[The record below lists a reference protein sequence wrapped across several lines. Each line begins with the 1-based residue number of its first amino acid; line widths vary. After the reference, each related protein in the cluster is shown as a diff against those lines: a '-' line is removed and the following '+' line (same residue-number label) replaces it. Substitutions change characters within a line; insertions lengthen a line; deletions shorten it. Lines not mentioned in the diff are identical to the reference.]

1 MTTLYLAWQHP
12 PNLAWQHPPTRR
24 WFPVGRLV
32 RLQSPDVFE
41 FAYVQG
47 AKEADN
53 LAGFR
58 PIPEFPK
65 LEQRYRA
72 SELFPTFRNRRKPNR
87 PRVVSQPPWAQ

>member
-1 MTTLYLAWQHP
+1 MTTLY
-12 PNLAWQHPPTRR
+12 LAWQHPPTRR

-32 RLQSPDVFE
+32 FAHQSPDVFE

-58 PIPEFPK
+58 PIPEFPR

-72 SELFPTFRNRRKPNR
+72 SELFPDLSQPGHERKPNR